1 MATDTSQE
9 ESEEEEEEEK
19 PNTIAQIVPRKE
31 NFLQFT
37 YIWWLTTCNTIWK
50 LIFLGLL

>member
-9 ESEEEEEEEK
+9 ESEEEEEEEEK

-31 NFLQFT
+31 NFVQFT
-37 YIWWLTTCNTIWK
+37 YIYSCLKIHKTTYV
-50 LIFLGLL
+50 